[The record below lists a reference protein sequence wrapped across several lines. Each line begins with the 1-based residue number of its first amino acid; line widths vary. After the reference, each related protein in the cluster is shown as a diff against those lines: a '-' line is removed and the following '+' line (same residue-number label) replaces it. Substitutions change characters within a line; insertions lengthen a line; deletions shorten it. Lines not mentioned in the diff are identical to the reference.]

1 MRKKVLVYGDF
12 YVLHPGHIRFLN
24 FSKKYGDDLYIGVNN
39 NRPTTNFPDPLD
51 RIAAL
56 RSLNIDATVF
66 LIENGIKKSI
76 FEIKP
81 DFIIK
86 GNEYKDSVNVES
98 EWLELWG
105 GKLVFASGDSAD
117 LDGYNF
123 LASHYSDSISKPRD
137 YEQRHACTRP
147 DLINIIDQ
155 FANKKVLVI
164 GDLILDEYIQC
175 VALGMSRE
183 DPTLVVSPLD
193 SKRYLGGA
201 AIVAS
206 HASKL
211 TGDVRY
217 IGIVGEDLEAD
228 YAEAKLTEYGVKSF
242 LTRDPSRVTSLKQRF
257 RVEEKTMLRVSRL
270 KQHEIDKSI
279 EDIVYSL
286 LEKMISDIDV
296 LIISDFNYGC
306 LSRNLIHRIH
316 GLLLKHQ
323 IIVGVDCQTSSQ
335 MGDITKYINPTL
347 MSPTEFEARA
357 ALRDPHSGLQNISN
371 VLIDKTNAKLVLLTL
386 GSDGVLITSQDKD
399 PISDLHT
406 DVLPAFN
413 NRPVDPAGAGDSM
426 LVVASIAL
434 SAGATNF
441 QAAYLGSL
449 AAAVQVSRIGNIPI
463 CKSELMR
470 LVDL

>member
-1 MRKKVLVYGDF
+1 MTKKVLVYGDF
-12 YVLHPGHIRFLN
+12 YVLHPGHIRFLK
-24 FSKKYGDDLYIGVNN
+24 FAKKYGDNLYIGVNN
-39 NRPTTNFPDPLD
+39 NKPTINFPDPLD

-66 LIENGIKKSI
+66 LVGDSIKKNI

-81 DFIIK
+81 DFIVK
-86 GNEYKDSVNVES
+86 GNEYKDSINIES
-98 EWLELWG
+98 EWLQLWG
-105 GKLVFASGDSAD
+105 GQLLFASADSAD
-117 LDGYNF
+117 LEGYNF
-123 LASHYSDSISKPRD
+123 LSSYYPDPISKPRD
-137 YEQRHACTRP
+137 YEQRHACSKL
-147 DLINIIDQ
+147 DLIKIIDN

-201 AIVAS
+201 GIVAS

-228 YAEAKLTEYGVKSF
+228 FAEAKLAEYGVKSF
-242 LTRDPSRVTSLKQRF
+242 LIRDPSRTTTLKQRF

-279 EDIVYSL
+279 EDAVYDL
-286 LEKMISDIDV
+286 LEKIVPDIDV

-306 LSRNLIHRIH
+306 LSRNLIHRIR

-335 MGDITKYINPTL
+335 IGDITKYKNATV
-347 MSPTEFEARA
+347 MSPTELEART
-357 ALRDPHSGLQNISN
+357 ALGDPHSGLQNISN

-386 GSDGVLITSQDKD
+386 SSDGVLITSQDKD

-413 NRPVDPAGAGDSM
+413 HRPVDPAGAGDSM

-463 CKSELMR
+463 GKSDLLR
-470 LVDL
+470 LINL